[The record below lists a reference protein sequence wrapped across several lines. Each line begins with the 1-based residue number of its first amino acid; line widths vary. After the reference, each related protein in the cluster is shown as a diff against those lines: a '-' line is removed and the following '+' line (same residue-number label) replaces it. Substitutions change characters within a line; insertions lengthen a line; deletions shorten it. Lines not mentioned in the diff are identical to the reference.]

1 DVDAHV
7 YQPNS
12 QDTAE
17 VANADVPIANR
28 LEFEGWLERLVE
40 ASGFDGELV
49 VATAGIDSI
58 PFAKRG
64 RPWRRTCR

>member
-1 DVDAHV
+1 MGPDVDAHV
-7 YQPNS
+7 YQPNP

-17 VANADVPIANR
+17 VAHADVLIGNG
-28 LEFEGWLERLVE
+28 LEFKVWLERLGE

-64 RPWRRTCR
+64 RL